1 MEIDNEN
8 IAVKDHV
15 ASLGLIIKWQIKKK
29 LSVDVLPPSL
39 SELR

>member
-1 MEIDNEN
+1 MEIDNEKSPLKTMWPLLDLLLN
-8 IAVKDHV
+8 GR
-15 ASLGLIIKWQIKKK
+15 LKKK

>member
-1 MEIDNEN
+1 MEIDNEKSPLKTMWPLLDLLLN
-8 IAVKDHV
+8 GR
-15 ASLGLIIKWQIKKK
+15 LKK